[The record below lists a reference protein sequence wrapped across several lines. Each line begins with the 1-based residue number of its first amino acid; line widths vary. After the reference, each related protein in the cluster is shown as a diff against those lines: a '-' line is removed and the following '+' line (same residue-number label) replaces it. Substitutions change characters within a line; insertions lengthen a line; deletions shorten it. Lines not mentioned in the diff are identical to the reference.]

1 MAPKKGLYPRHRLGA
16 HLSKSLIAGYSPNSA
31 SSKKTSSAFTL
42 PFKSLFSSHF
52 GIYQKWA
59 VNFQTIAWLK
69 GGSPLDNAAPNSQ
82 PALIFIRN
90 LKDFEMVMQLRVQ
103 FQTLNGVKYRAAF
116 RQGQAQVNQ
125 LPGCGTEK
133 ALNLHHAL
141 SDP

>member
-1 MAPKKGLYPRHRLGA
+1 
-16 HLSKSLIAGYSPNSA
+16 
-31 SSKKTSSAFTL
+31 
-42 PFKSLFSSHF
+42 
-52 GIYQKWA
+52 
-59 VNFQTIAWLK
+59 
-69 GGSPLDNAAPNSQ
+69 LDNAAPNSQ
-82 PALIFIRN
+82 PALIFKRS
-90 LKDFEMVMQLRVQ
+90 LKDLEMVMQLRAQ